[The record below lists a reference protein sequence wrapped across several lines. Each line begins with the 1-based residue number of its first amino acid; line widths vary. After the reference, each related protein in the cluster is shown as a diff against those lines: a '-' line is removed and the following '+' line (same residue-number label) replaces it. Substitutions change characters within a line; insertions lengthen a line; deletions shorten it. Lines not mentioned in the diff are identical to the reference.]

1 MLRLKGISLNP
12 ACIDSIQI
20 DSKEVIIGVKLLKP
34 KSILDPPAPLN
45 PIVVTL
51 KTDKDAL
58 YFAEYV
64 ELLVD
69 ITNQEASGFREGA
82 LGNFESYFA
91 NYLRPKEIWE
101 DVRQEV
107 QKRLNNGQKAK

>member
-12 ACIDSIQI
+12 ACIDFIRI
-20 DSKEVIIGVKLLKP
+20 EFKEVIIGVALLEP

-51 KTDKDAL
+51 KTEEDAI

-64 ELLVD
+64 ELLVNT
-69 ITNQEASGFREGA
+69 TNQKAAPFQKDAIRV
-82 LGNFESYFA
+82 FESYFA
-91 NYLRPKEIWE
+91 NYLRPQNIWR
-101 DVRQEV
+101 DLGLKV
-107 QKRLNNGQKAK
+107 QKHLNNGQKAK